1 MSVNV
6 AESADSCL
14 CLAGRMT
21 SCPIRAV
28 DPGNWATDIAAGS
41 AYGYKLL
48 ITVLLANW
56 LAIFYQALA
65 LKLGVVAERDLAQ
78 CCRDAYPRWANY
90 SLWVMMEVK

>member
-1 MSVNV
+1 MLLGPVSVCLV
-6 AESADSCL
+6 ELMRYSA
-14 CLAGRMT
+14 
-21 SCPIRAV
+21 RAV

-48 ITVLLANW
+48 IIVLLANC

-90 SLWVMMEVK
+90 SLWVMMEVN